1 MPVLFN
7 LSLHSF
13 VFNRNSMQW
22 TKNHVLLCREVLALE
37 PYKPKKGS
45 CEAGKIWSD
54 IAQSLKSCQQIEFK
68 KNLKQRAVR
77 ERFALLQTKY
87 KDKENEEIR
96 ASGISPEQDELDVL
110 LEEITEREK
119 DAKESKENV
128 DEKEAKDK
136 ATADEMRKKA
146 MERMGQTKKRKS
158 QEEDEGGI
166 KERRKRRTGSDAV
179 EFLKEKCEKEM
190 ALREMEIE
198 INKKEQ
204 QEKAGQF
211 EVMFNQ
217 QQTMLQAMQQQQSQ
231 QQQQRQSLH
240 LIMAQQNKAIMSL
253 LEKVVSKQ

>member
-1 MPVLFN
+1 
-7 LSLHSF
+7 
-13 VFNRNSMQW
+13 MQW
-22 TKNHVLLCREVLALE
+22 TKNHDVLLCREVLALE

-54 IAQSLKSCQQIEFK
+54 TAQSLKSCQQIEFK

-128 DEKEAKDK
+128 DEKKAKDK

-190 ALREMEIE
+190 ALRERDD
-198 INKKEQ
+198 KEQ
-204 QEKAGQF
+204 RAEQG
-211 EVMFNQ
+211 
-217 QQTMLQAMQQQQSQ
+217 
-231 QQQQRQSLH
+231 
-240 LIMAQQNKAIMSL
+240 
-253 LEKVVSKQ
+253 

>member
-1 MPVLFN
+1 
-7 LSLHSF
+7 
-13 VFNRNSMQW
+13 MQW
-22 TKNHVLLCREVLALE
+22 TKNHDVLLCREVLALE
-37 PYKPKKGS
+37 PYRPKKGS